1 MSGDY
6 ISFVSAQ
13 TQTEEGRKQRYTFSG
28 GVYFERMRKL
38 ELYSTNAAEIK
49 ERVNKAGVTG
59 IFAEELN

>member
-6 ISFVSAQ
+6 ISFVNAQ
-13 TQTEEGRKQRYTFSG
+13 TQTEEGRKQRCTFSG
-28 GVYFERMRKL
+28 GVYERMRKL
-38 ELYSTNAAEIK
+38 GLHSTNAAEKK

>member
-6 ISFVSAQ
+6 ISFVNAQ

-38 ELYSTNAAEIK
+38 RLYSTNAAEIK